1 MWYACTYIQYLSGR
15 TVWRTKR
22 TEAKVITMSNE
33 KRSAEEMTTDDFE
46 TVLRPMRET
55 LQLLKTYE
63 EDERFVEPKGKGVS
77 KGIKIMINMLKE
89 KVRMR
94 AYWISQQSNE
104 IFVVGGGRAV
114 FRKRYRRN
122 RRS

>member
-1 MWYACTYIQYLSGR
+1 
-15 TVWRTKR
+15 
-22 TEAKVITMSNE
+22 MSNE

-46 TVLRPMRET
+46 TILRPMRET

-63 EDERFVEPKGKGVS
+63 EDDRFVKPKGKGVS
-77 KGIKIMINMLKE
+77 KGIKSMINMFEE

-114 FRKRYRRN
+114 FRKHYRGN
-122 RRS
+122 RKN